1 MPTKRYPLESGGP
14 ERLEI
19 TWSAVRFKPCT
30 ITFDGAVISTFPSGE
45 LGKEKSVRLPDGSWL
60 TLQVPGATALV
71 AKRNGALLPGSRQAM
86 SPVAG
91 QFGLMFG
98 MLGLIVLVI
107 GLVLGISLIV
117 GSMPAAMNQY
127 IEGALFIVGALIV
140 AGVSFIV
147 ARGLWRMQKWA
158 RIPAAL
164 VIGALELFLLIV
176 LLLSGNILILIGMIL
191 IAIPLYQLFTA
202 KEFNGPSPTA

>member
-19 TWSAVRFKPCT
+19 TWSAVRFKSCT
-30 ITFDGAVISTFPSGE
+30 ITFDGTVVATFPSGE
-45 LGKEKSVRLPDGSWL
+45 LGQEKSVRLPDGSWL
-60 TLQVPGATALV
+60 TLQVPAATALV
-71 AKRNGALLPGSRQAM
+71 VKRNGALLPGSRQAM

-107 GLVLGISLIV
+107 GLVLGISVIA
-117 GSMPAAMNQY
+117 GSMQAAMNQY

-140 AGVSFIV
+140 AAISFVV

-164 VIGALELFLLIV
+164 VIGALELFLLIG
-176 LLLSGNILILIGMIL
+176 LLLSGNILILIAIIL

-202 KEFNGPSPTA
+202 KEFNSPPPTA